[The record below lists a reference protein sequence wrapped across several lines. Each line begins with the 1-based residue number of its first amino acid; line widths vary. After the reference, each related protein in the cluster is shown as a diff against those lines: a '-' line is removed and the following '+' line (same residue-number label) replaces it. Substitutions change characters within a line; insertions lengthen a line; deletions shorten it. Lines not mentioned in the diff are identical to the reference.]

1 MDLGHEDDDLRDRY
15 LAPWKFGNDLLEL
28 QDGQEQT
35 PSKRL
40 YPLDKGSSKIK
51 TLIQTLYLRMN
62 LSKYKSMFN
71 LPAKVRRHL
80 NRSTINM
87 RTKSQISIVQPRRHD
102 AKNTRI
108 IHKIIF

>member
-51 TLIQTLYLRMN
+51 RLIQT
-62 LSKYKSMFN
+62 F
-71 LPAKVRRHL
+71 
-80 NRSTINM
+80 
-87 RTKSQISIVQPRRHD
+87 
-102 AKNTRI
+102 
-108 IHKIIF
+108 

>member
-1 MDLGHEDDDLRDRY
+1 MY
-15 LAPWKFGNDLLEL
+15 
-28 QDGQEQT
+28 
-35 PSKRL
+35 
-40 YPLDKGSSKIK
+40 
-51 TLIQTLYLRMN
+51 
-62 LSKYKSMFN
+62 LSKYKSKFN

-108 IHKIIF
+108 MHKIIL